1 MTLFDFFIL
10 KILFAKLAGFNI
22 SAFPP
27 SLFIA
32 FTKLADVIFGFY
44 APMLNIFLVNKLSF
58 IFFRHLQNHQ
68 IIALFWYTYEAQNH
82 NYHCD

>member
-32 FTKLADVIFGFY
+32 FTKLADVIFGILRSDAEY
-44 APMLNIFLVNKLSF
+44 ISSK
-58 IFFRHLQNHQ
+58 
-68 IIALFWYTYEAQNH
+68 
-82 NYHCD
+82 

>member
-32 FTKLADVIFGFY
+32 YTKLADVIFGI
-44 APMLNIFLVNKLSF
+44 MRS
-58 IFFRHLQNHQ
+58 
-68 IIALFWYTYEAQNH
+68 EAE
-82 NYHCD
+82 YISSK

>member
-32 FTKLADVIFGFY
+32 FTKLADVIFVVLCIANQTGIDIQKVFDK
-44 APMLNIFLVNKLSF
+44 KLKYKTKRDKN
-58 IFFRHLQNHQ
+58 RHLKNPK
-68 IIALFWYTYEAQNH
+68 L
-82 NYHCD
+82 